1 MIGGNVNDFLDHVTY
16 EEAAVR
22 YKGEKYFFYGLLKN
36 PDTGMF
42 EFTIDLWDD
51 RGWYVK
57 TVYQAV
63 AQTDSEC
70 MERFLTD
77 PIIDGMES
85 GYTRTSS
92 PRPRNSVR
100 TSEDRNLEL
109 LPVT

>member
-16 EEAAVR
+16 EEAA
-22 YKGEKYFFYGLLKN
+22 
-36 PDTGMF
+36 DTGMF

-77 PIIDGMES
+77 PIIDGKRFWNIEKEMEWL
-85 GYTRTSS
+85 
-92 PRPRNSVR
+92 
-100 TSEDRNLEL
+100 DC
-109 LPVT
+109 